1 MQPFGLICVNS
12 LHKTQSTM
20 KRILRTTFAILA
32 VALVFSACSSS
43 KTVSSSSTGVS
54 RGKFVGTW
62 NLTNVSYDGLLPN
75 AVQNVFDQAAPSAF
89 VGSTWKLT
97 NSGNGIYTLTNGASQ
112 TIFWS
117 VYNDPALGTQ
127 FQFKKI
133 YEGDK
138 AKNVQEGYRLNIA
151 SISDS
156 GMTLQTPVAVGS
168 GTGYVVYTFTK
179 AN

>member
-1 MQPFGLICVNS
+1 MKKIFRTS
-12 LHKTQSTM
+12 L
-20 KRILRTTFAILA
+20 AILA
-32 VALVFSACSSS
+32 LAFAFSACSSTKS
-43 KTVSSSSTGVS
+43 TTSDGSSAVSVS

-62 NLTNVSYDGLLPN
+62 TLTNVTYDGLVPN

-97 NSGNGIYTLTNGASQ
+97 NSGNGVYTLSNGQSQ

-117 VYNDPALGTQ
+117 VYNGGTTGTQ
-127 FQFKKI
+127 FQFKKL

-138 AKNVQEGYRLNIA
+138 AKNVDEGYRLNIA
-151 SISDS
+151 SVSDS
-156 GMTLQTPVAVGS
+156 GMTLQSPVAVGS
-168 GTGYVVYTFTK
+168 GTGYVVYTFVK